1 MNCFSPLRLTVLIT
15 ALFQHSP
22 LFAMAM
28 TLSDIFFWAG
38 VVGQLVLPCCIN
50 YMYAPTP
57 PDTERNLNQAQH
69 DIGADKKSGHGLAD
83 VYVLVSRTAQS
94 QTPLLTER
102 IRNRLSNKMPAFT
115 KHWAIRATW
124 ANGDDKVWQIFQ
136 ANRLVMSP
144 RCSDYNAVRRHLRHC
159 HHVGQTHY
167 SMEEISRIGIST
179 QVSS

>member
-1 MNCFSPLRLTVLIT
+1 MSCFSPLRLTVLIT
-15 ALFQHSP
+15 ALFRHSP

-28 TLSDIFFWAG
+28 TLSDIFFLAG
-38 VVGQLVLPCCIN
+38 VVGQLVLFYYSN
-50 YMYAPTP
+50 YTYTPTL
-57 PDTERNLNQAQH
+57 PDPGRNMNQAQH

-83 VYVLVSRTAQS
+83 VYVLVSQTAQS
-94 QTPLLTER
+94 QPPLLRER

-136 ANRLVMSP
+136 ANKLVLSP
-144 RCSDYNAVRRHLRHC
+144 RCDDYNTVRRHFRHC

-167 SMEEISRIGIST
+167 SMEKISQIGIPT